1 MKRRRLKRRI
11 DVRLT
16 ASIPCFS
23 GTEFY
28 VYTYTKVDEHVMIN
42 KGGAWA
48 AGVETSCIGIL
59 RLPLLFLLLGMFTVI
74 GVEADG
80 THTVEWQT
88 PGKKYFVIQV
98 PIRAQRY
105 ATRLDASFSIWDE
118 LRCATKNT
126 PSRLNALNGH
136 TLS

>member
-59 RLPLLFLLLGMFTVI
+59 RLPLLFLLLGMFIVI

-80 THTVEWQT
+80 THCRMANTWQKILRNT
-88 PGKKYFVIQV
+88 STYKSTALCDQ
-98 PIRAQRY
+98 
-105 ATRLDASFSIWDE
+105 TRCVF
-118 LRCATKNT
+118 
-126 PSRLNALNGH
+126 
-136 TLS
+136 